1 MLRSD
6 LCDYSNAYIVVKRT
20 IDLLAHDANE
30 NYKAEK
36 NVVFKNNSPCIIFH
50 FIMHFKNW

>member
-50 FIMHFKNW
+50 FIMHFKN